1 MTAWTDG
8 RRNYTRDDIVDILF
22 DDQTCSEI
30 FEEEFNE
37 NYTPIEIVNRYAGSE
52 GYNSEFYDWLD
63 AMEDAELSDLLVRT
77 GAGHIEPVRTSASR
91 KPRSKSAQKSGSN
104 SCKPKSAKGS
114 TKKGSR
120 AGSPKRK
127 PARRR

>member
-37 NYTPIEIVNRYAGSE
+37 NYTPI
-52 GYNSEFYDWLD
+52 W
-63 AMEDAELSDLLVRT
+63 
-77 GAGHIEPVRTSASR
+77 
-91 KPRSKSAQKSGSN
+91 Q
-104 SCKPKSAKGS
+104 
-114 TKKGSR
+114 
-120 AGSPKRK
+120 
-127 PARRR
+127 